1 MTTLIDMNRT
11 HDERVTAL
19 ATQLKARPSGAKV
32 TIRKATPSHSIRD
45 SAYKTSCHPVD
56 VSNLTQILAI
66 DPVARLATVEGQVLI
81 GDLARATLEQ
91 GLLPAVV
98 PEFRKFTVAGL
109 VNGEG
114 IQSSSHR
121 YGIFTST
128 LESVDLLIAD
138 GSVLRTS
145 STQNTEVF
153 TALPESLG
161 TLGIVT
167 AATIRLV
174 PAKPWVKLSYR
185 RFDTRQGYV
194 AAFEQ
199 SLEQHD
205 FHEGVIYGPKGYV
218 LLTGDFIDDPG
229 TLPVFDPWAAGGEY
243 YYQHVRKEVGAR
255 REVEE
260 AVETLAYLSRS
271 ERGMWWLM
279 ECHADFPLLSE
290 TAWGRRHMDQVAT
303 EIYNKS
309 GFVSSDLSTLERD
322 RCLINQDMGVK
333 LNRLGEGVEWVQQ
346 RLNVYPIWNCA
357 LRLPEEAR
365 SRLETSHLVDIGIYG
380 EPMSPDY
387 RHIRDMRDLQRFVDL
402 PSLWGVSYLTWE
414 EIVTSQKDRCER
426 YDYARNL
433 VRADEAFLHLK
444 DKVVWVD
451 PKGPSPGKIPR
462 WRLLRTFG
470 PRWHFNPLVY
480 LLLGVVYFSKLI
492 FRRPAMAE

>member
-1 MTTLIDMNRT
+1 MTTLVDKSSG
-11 HDERVTAL
+11 HSERLSGL
-19 ATQLKARPSGAKV
+19 ATELKSRPSGSKV
-32 TIRKATPSHSIRD
+32 TIRKTTPSHSVRD
-45 SAYKTSCHPVD
+45 SAYKTSCHPVE
-56 VSNLTQILAI
+56 VSKLTEILTI

-81 GDLARATLEQ
+81 GDLAKATLAH

-121 YGIFTST
+121 YGLFTNT
-128 LESVDLLIAD
+128 LESVELLIAD
-138 GSVLRTS
+138 GSVMKTS
-145 STQNTEVF
+145 STENAEVF
-153 TALPESLG
+153 KALPESLG

-185 RFDTRQGYV
+185 RFETLKDYV
-194 AAFEQ
+194 AAFQQ
-199 SLEQHD
+199 SLEQHA

-229 TLPVFDPWAAGGEY
+229 SLKVFDPWAAGGEY
-243 YYQHVRKEVGAR
+243 YYQHVRNAVGAR
-255 REVEE
+255 PKVEE

-303 EIYNKS
+303 ETYNKT
-309 GFVSSDLSTLERD
+309 GFMSSDLSTLERD
-322 RCLINQDMGVK
+322 RCLINQDMGIK
-333 LNRLGEGVEWVQQ
+333 LNRLAEGVAWVQQ
-346 RLNVYPIWNCA
+346 RLKVYPIWNCA
-357 LRLPEEAR
+357 IRLGDEQR
-365 SRLETSHLVDIGIYG
+365 SHLETSHLVDIGIYG

-387 RHIRDMRDLQRFVDL
+387 RHIRDMRDLQRFVDA

-414 EIVTSQKDRCER
+414 EMFTAQKDRCER
-426 YDYARNL
+426 YDRARNL

-451 PKGPSPGKIPR
+451 PKSPSPGKIPM
-462 WRLLRTFG
+462 WRLVRTFG

-480 LLLGVVYFSKLI
+480 LLLAVVYFSKGI
-492 FRRPAMAE
+492 FRRPALAE